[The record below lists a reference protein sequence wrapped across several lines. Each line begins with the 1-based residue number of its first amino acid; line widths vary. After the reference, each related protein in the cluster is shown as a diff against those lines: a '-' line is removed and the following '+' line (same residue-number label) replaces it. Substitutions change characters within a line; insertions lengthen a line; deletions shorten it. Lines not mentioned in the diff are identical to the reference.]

1 MQQSVLSPSTV
12 VPARHRARRL
22 ALLTAAAA
30 VAALLAVLTVIGV
43 QSSFASLALPAPP
56 VVGAQT
62 TGAGPDP
69 ATPGTGSA
77 RSEEPFLPTSEDGL
91 IPEGTVVTP
100 DHDQVPAI
108 ARMDAA
114 LLDALRDAET
124 DAAAD
129 GIPYIPVTSGWRN
142 EAYQRWLLDDAI
154 VRYGSEEVARQ
165 YVATPERSPH
175 VTGDAVDIGS
185 LDAQL
190 WLVEHGSR
198 YGICQTYANERWH
211 FELATEPGG
220 VCPEMKADATA

>member
-1 MQQSVLSPSTV
+1 MQRPVLFASPV
-12 VPARHRARRL
+12 VPTRHRARRL
-22 ALLTAAAA
+22 AVLTAAAA
-30 VAALLAVLTVIGV
+30 AAALLAVLTVIVV
-43 QSSFASLALPAPP
+43 QASFASLTLPTAPAA
-56 VVGAQT
+56 GAET
-62 TGAGPDP
+62 TGVTREA
-69 ATPGTGSA
+69 ATPGTAPAG
-77 RSEEPFLPTSEDGL
+77 RDQPFHPTSEDGL

-100 DHDQVPAI
+100 DDDQVPAI
-108 ARMDAA
+108 ARMDPA

-129 GIPYIPVTSGWRN
+129 GIPYFPVTSGWRN

-154 VRYGSEEVARQ
+154 ERYGSEEVARQ

-185 LDAQL
+185 LEAQV
-190 WLVEHGSR
+190 WLIEHGSR

>member
-1 MQQSVLSPSTV
+1 MQQSVLSTSTV

-30 VAALLAVLTVIGV
+30 AAAVLAVLAVIGV
-43 QSSFASLALPAPP
+43 QANFASFALPAPRGAE
-56 VVGAQT
+56 VVGT
-62 TGAGPDP
+62 TPETGQGTA
-69 ATPGTGSA
+69 PGGVDQ
-77 RSEEPFLPTSEDGL
+77 PFLPTPEDGL
-91 IPEGTVVTP
+91 IPEGSVVTP
-100 DHDQVPAI
+100 DDDQVPAI
-108 ARMDAA
+108 ARMDPA

-129 GIPYIPVTSGWRN
+129 GIRYFPVTSGWRN

-190 WLVEHGSR
+190 WLIEHGSR